1 MERVQILAGLSPKS
15 RTLAKAVANSLRSD
29 FKIVRTKP
37 DLYVVIGGDG
47 TLLHWLR
54 NLDYPAQ
61 PFLGVD
67 AGSLGFFQE
76 VTVRELPKLAKLLKS
91 GRYSLQEL
99 PLLELKNDRKVL
111 GYAFNEFAVER
122 ASARATNLRLS
133 IGGHKFERFIG
144 DGLIIA
150 TPQGSTA
157 YAGAAGGAIL
167 PYDLDLFEVVPS
179 NPHQSALYHALR
191 QPLILSSSNKLDI
204 EVLDPKSRPVRVVAD
219 GQEVNVGPRF
229 TIGINNRRVTMLRT
243 HKFNLYKRLSSKLI
257 G

>member
-1 MERVQILAGLSPKS
+1 MERVQILAGLNPKS
-15 RTLAKAVANSLRSD
+15 RALAKAVAGWLRPD
-29 FKIVRTKP
+29 FKIVKSSP

-54 NLDYPAQ
+54 TMNYPSQ

-76 VTVRELPKLAKLLKS
+76 VSPRDLPKLAKLLKS

-99 PLLELKNDRKVL
+99 PLLEIKNDRKVL

-133 IGGHKFERFIG
+133 IGGYKFERFIG

-179 NPHQSALYHALR
+179 NPHQSALYQALR
-191 QPLILSSSNKLDI
+191 QPLILSSSSQLHI
-204 EVLDPKSRPVRVVAD
+204 EVLDPKTRPVRVVAD
-219 GQEVNVGPRF
+219 GQEIKVSPSF
-229 TIGINNRRVTMLRT
+229 TIGINHRRITMLRT
-243 HKFNLYKRLSSKLI
+243 HKFNLYQRLSSKLI